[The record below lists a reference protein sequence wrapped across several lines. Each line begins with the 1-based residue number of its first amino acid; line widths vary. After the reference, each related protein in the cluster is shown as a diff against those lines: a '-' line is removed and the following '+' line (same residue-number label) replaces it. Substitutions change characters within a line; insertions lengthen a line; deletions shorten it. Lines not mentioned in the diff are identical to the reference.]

1 MKIIEV
7 KNLSKN
13 FGNIKA
19 VDNLSF
25 DVNEKSIFSIIGR
38 NGAGK
43 TTTLR
48 MLLNIYQPDNGEI
61 IYTINNNKYQ
71 STDTEIYKYLS
82 YLPEERGL
90 YKKMTIWDTIVFF
103 AELKQSYNTQTKKL
117 IEHYLQKFDLL
128 DRKTA
133 KIQDLSKGNQQKIQ
147 FIATIISN
155 PQILILDE
163 PFSGLD
169 PININLMKDIILE
182 QKQNG
187 KTIIYSTHLID
198 FAEKMSDEVLFID
211 KGKNI
216 LYGNVLDIK
225 RNFAKSNVI
234 INCDDNFYKLNL
246 GNYVET
252 HTSFGKSKSIKLKN
266 NVSPQE
272 FLKYLIDN
280 NITINGFTAN
290 DISLQDIF
298 ISLVNQNSGV
308 VNGYQ

>member
-61 IYTINNNKYQ
+61 LYTINNNKYQ

-90 YKKMTIWDTIVFF
+90 YKKMTVWDTIVFF
-103 AELKQSYNTQTKKL
+103 AELKQSYNSQTKKL
-117 IEHYLQKFDLL
+117 IENYLQKFDLL

-147 FIATIISN
+147 FIATIISD

-246 GNYVET
+246 DNYVET

-266 NVSPQE
+266 NISPQE

-308 VNGYQ
+308 VNEYQ

>member
-25 DVNEKSIFSIIGR
+25 DVYEKSIFSIIGR

-61 IYTINNNKYQ
+61 LYTINNNKYQ

-90 YKKMTIWDTIVFF
+90 YKKMTVWDTIVFF
-103 AELKQSYNTQTKKL
+103 AELKQSYNAQTKKL
-117 IEHYLQKFDLL
+117 IEHYLQKFDLI

-147 FIATIISN
+147 FIATIISD

-225 RNFAKSNVI
+225 RNFAKSNII

-246 GNYVET
+246 DNYVET

-266 NVSPQE
+266 NISPQE
-272 FLKYLIDN
+272 FLIYLIDN

-308 VNGYQ
+308 VNEYQ